1 MIHSIY
7 LADDHAI
14 VAQGV
19 GNLLQSLPMVSKV
32 TVFSS
37 GKDLFNAIE
46 NNRPSVVILDIEMP
60 EWSGIET
67 LVKIKEKYSIPCIML
82 SMNDEKYIIQD
93 CLKKGANGYMPKDC
107 SVQELE
113 EAIEVVLDGGTYLA
127 ESINKILTTKKTE
140 ENNIFELHTPIT
152 KRELEILEQ
161 ICEGLTCKEIADKLY
176 LSARTVETHK
186 KSIMSKFGSHTTG
199 KLVSLAIKHKYVK

>member
-1 MIHSIY
+1 MPNTIF

-19 GNLLQSLPMVSKV
+19 ASLLQSLPLVAEVHIFSTGKRLYQELESKQP
-32 TVFSS
+32 
-37 GKDLFNAIE
+37 NII
-46 NNRPSVVILDIEMP
+46 ILDIEMP

-67 LVKIKEKYSIPCIML
+67 LQHIKKKYDIPCMML
-82 SMNDEKYIIQD
+82 SMNDEKYIVQE
-93 CLKKGANGYMPKDC
+93 CLKHGANGYMSKDC
-107 SVQELE
+107 TMQEFADAL
-113 EAIEVVLDGGTYLA
+113 AVIIDGGTYIA
-127 ESINKILTTKKTE
+127 DSINKILISKKTMD
-140 ENNIFELHTPIT
+140 NNVFELNAPIT
-152 KRELEILEQ
+152 NRELEILAE